1 MRLFCKRQ
9 EGVEVLVVAGE
20 INFDP
25 LPSSPSNGGCS
36 LFYFCVV
43 TLHSSSSFPAAFR
56 PYLFLS
62 HTLEKFLALSTFLTS
77 LVRGSHHHSAPS
89 LKIGGLVPC
98 PSLQLTWCHSWMWF
112 KLPSAQLSSI
122 PAQRCLTPLTLHFH
136 NLAWGHTWPPPGA
149 AAPLKS

>member
-9 EGVEVLVVAGE
+9 EGVEVLVVGAGE

-43 TLHSSSSFPAAFR
+43 IVLSSSSFPAAFR

-62 HTLEKFLALSTFLTS
+62 HTLAKFCHCLPFSHLLSEDLIITL
-77 LVRGSHHHSAPS
+77 HHH
-89 LKIGGLVPC
+89 
-98 PSLQLTWCHSWMWF
+98 
-112 KLPSAQLSSI
+112 
-122 PAQRCLTPLTLHFH
+122 
-136 NLAWGHTWPPPGA
+136 
-149 AAPLKS
+149 